1 MITLSIAVASMLL
14 LQDAAPAAKPDL
26 SPKAPAEQAPP
37 LRPGDAAPA
46 LTLDKWVKGEA
57 VEKFEPGRVYVV
69 EFWATWCG
77 PCIKG
82 IPHLTELQRTYPELT
97 IIGVAAAERSA
108 GAKPDL
114 SVTAPKEDPRLTGVE
129 AFVKER
135 GDQIGYRIAW
145 DGDASMGKAWMFA
158 AKQRSIPFAFI
169 VNREGRI
176 AGMGHP
182 QEMDAPLERL
192 MKGADARVVPSQAPA
207 KAP

>member
-1 MITLSIAVASMLL
+1 MMHALAIASMLL

-26 SPKAPAEQAPP
+26 SPQAPAPQAAP

-46 LTLDKWVKGEA
+46 LTIDKWVKGEP
-57 VEKFEPGRVYVV
+57 VEKFEKGRVYVV

-82 IPHLTELQRTYPELT
+82 IPHLTELQRNHPELV

-108 GAKPDL
+108 GAKPGL
-114 SVTAPKEDPRLTGVE
+114 SEKPPEVDPRLSGVE
-129 AFVKER
+129 AFVKQR
-135 GDQIGYRIAW
+135 GEEIGYRIAW

-169 VNREGRI
+169 VNREGNI
-176 AGMGHP
+176 AWMGHP
-182 QEMDAPLERL
+182 NEMDATLTRIL
-192 MKGADARVVPSQAPA
+192 KGTEGRVAPA
-207 KAP
+207 TAPAATP